1 MQLFLSF
8 FFVISIQEPLI
19 SGLRCLDSK
28 LTSELEDF
36 IGCPLSSVVSSVGGE
51 RDAAVAGS
59 NSATVDAY
67 LDLLESMWA
76 TQALKERHFDSWMA
90 ELHQMH
96 SKEVRLSFI
105 IVFNSRIS
113 DVIDPQEADIHRRF
127 DDERKQKE
135 NISNDVRTL
144 LLKYYQVFIQQIL
157 PDNCIQKKIY

>member
-1 MQLFLSF
+1 M
-8 FFVISIQEPLI
+8 I

-96 SKEVRLSFI
+96 SKEVIFLSSHS
-105 IVFNSRIS
+105 NPAYLTLLN
-113 DVIDPQEADIHRRF
+113 PQEAEIQRRF

-135 NISNDVRTL
+135 NISNDVRTFL
-144 LLKYYQVFIQQIL
+144 LRHYQVFI
-157 PDNCIQKKIY
+157 